1 MRLIS
6 RHPADLNEV
15 RFSLLCSTTL
25 LLLACA
31 SDQPTN
37 RAPVSTDSAGIN
49 IVTSVAPTRT
59 IPDLTEVAT
68 LVASFGEDPRPYPL
82 QNVAQAIR
90 QGEGRIIFLDSR
102 TREVTAFGPNEGFQP
117 VARQGN
123 GPGEVA
129 FPAMLQRLQADS
141 FQVYDRRL
149 SRVSVFGPDG
159 TLAYEVQIAAPP
171 NGNPP
176 SVLWRVADTLFVG
189 LLSSFSE
196 RRELA
201 RVADVGTLGQT
212 PVVVTRFNLRG
223 ELTDTVAHLTG
234 YADVQTPGSSL
245 APAFG
250 LSVPFAVTE
259 SGLLAFGSGE
269 VASVTLATPE
279 GDVQRIY
286 RLEIARPPVHR
297 DTLVATLSADQAT
310 ARQLGA
316 MASDNPVLESAFL
329 PDSQPAYKDLRVYN
343 GQVWLGSA
351 EPFLLPSRIWNVIAS
366 DGNWLAAIG
375 LPVDAH
381 LLDVSGDYIVLRRTG
396 QLDVQRVEVYR
407 LSESIGGA

>member
-1 MRLIS
+1 
-6 RHPADLNEV
+6 
-15 RFSLLCSTTL
+15 
-25 LLLACA
+25 
-31 SDQPTN
+31 
-37 RAPVSTDSAGIN
+37 
-49 IVTSVAPTRT
+49 
-59 IPDLTEVAT
+59 
-68 LVASFGEDPRPYPL
+68 
-82 QNVAQAIR
+82 
-90 QGEGRIIFLDSR
+90 
-102 TREVTAFGPNEGFQP
+102 
-117 VARQGN
+117 
-123 GPGEVA
+123 
-129 FPAMLQRLQADS
+129 MLQRLQADS

-159 TLAYEVQIAAPP
+159 TLSYEVQIAAPP